1 MATEPTCYAMA
12 LAAAVRS
19 RSEVVCLGCG
29 VVTTRSSDRR
39 NLNSSSSAHVLPL
52 WKATIA
58 SQLNQL
64 ADSVSLECFLG
75 GVDPRFCAAL
85 PTMVLS
91 RASSQSPDAI
101 ASARSRHARLRP
113 HYVITTTFFVT
124 ALQSA
129 WFCCRGTDTTRVNL
143 LRLHE

>member
-1 MATEPTCYAMA
+1 MA

-29 VVTTRSSDRR
+29 VVTTRSSDSRR

-52 WKATIA
+52 SKATIA

-64 ADSVSLECFLG
+64 ADSVSLECFLS

-85 PTMVLS
+85 PTMVL

-101 ASARSRHARLRP
+101 ASAR
-113 HYVITTTFFVT
+113 
-124 ALQSA
+124 ALQRREVTPTLHILRNRSA
-129 WFCCRGTDTTRVNL
+129 I
-143 LRLHE
+143 